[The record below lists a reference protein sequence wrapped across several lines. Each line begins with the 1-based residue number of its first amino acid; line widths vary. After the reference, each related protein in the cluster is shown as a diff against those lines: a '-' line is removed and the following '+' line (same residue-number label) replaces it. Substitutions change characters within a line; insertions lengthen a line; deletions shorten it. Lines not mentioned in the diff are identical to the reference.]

1 MSHHIIQLISQGEHQ
16 QLDFKY
22 EVSDSQKLART
33 LVAFSNTD
41 GGILLIGVRDNGS
54 IRGIHSDE
62 ELYMVESAAHLFSK
76 PQINYETKI
85 WNLEGKTVIEII
97 VPKGDKRPYYARND
111 EGKWKVYIRVKDEN
125 FLANHILLEVWKREG
140 RKKGT
145 YLKLTS
151 IEQKLLTYLEDN
163 PKITIKEFCKLCSIP
178 RRKAEYVLIN
188 LISIN
193 AVSIEFTSTDI
204 YYSLNSETKERG

>member
-1 MSHHIIQLISQGEHQ
+1 MGHHITNLINQGEHQ

-33 LVAFSNTD
+33 LAAFSNTD
-41 GGILLIGVRDNGS
+41 GGTLLIGVRDNGS
-54 IRGIHSDE
+54 IRGIRSDE

-76 PQINYETKI
+76 PKIEYETKI
-85 WNLEGKTVIEII
+85 WTIESKTVVEII
-97 VPKGDKRPYYARND
+97 VPKGEKRPYYAKND
-111 EGKWKVYIRVKDEN
+111 EGLWRVYIRVKDEN
-125 FLANHILLEVWKREG
+125 FLANRILLEVWKREG

-145 YLKLTS
+145 YLKLTTV
-151 IEQKLLTYLEDN
+151 EQKLLSYLEET

-188 LISIN
+188 LISIK
-193 AVSIEFTSTDI
+193 AISIEFTSSDI
-204 YYSLNSETKERG
+204 YYSLDRENERG